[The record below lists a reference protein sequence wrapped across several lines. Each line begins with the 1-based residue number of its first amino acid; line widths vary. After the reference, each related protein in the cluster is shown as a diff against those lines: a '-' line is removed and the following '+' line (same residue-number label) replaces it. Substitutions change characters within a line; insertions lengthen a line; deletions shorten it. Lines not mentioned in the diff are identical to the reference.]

1 MPQTWKIL
9 VAVGF
14 VVLIGFIVYSATG
27 LARVNCDVCVEFHG
41 VTSCK
46 PAAGTTQEEAI
57 RTAVD
62 IACSDLVTGGGDTR
76 AENIACSHTPPKS
89 IECR

>member
-1 MPQTWKIL
+1 MTQTWKIL
-9 VAVGF
+9 VGVGF

-27 LARVNCDVCVEFHG
+27 LARVNCEVCVEFHG

-57 RTAVD
+57 KTAVD
-62 IACSDLVTGGGDTR
+62 IACSDLASGCT
-76 AENIACSHTPPKS
+76 ESIACSHTPPKS
-89 IECR
+89 VECK

>member
-1 MPQTWKIL
+1 MTQSWKIF

-14 VVLIGFIVYSATG
+14 AALIGFIVYSATG

-41 VTSCK
+41 NTVCK
-46 PAAGTTQEEAI
+46 PAAGTTQDEAV

-62 IACSDLVTGGGDTR
+62 IACSDLASGRT
-76 AENIACSHTPPKS
+76 ESIACSHTTPKS
-89 IECR
+89 IECK

>member
-9 VAVGF
+9 VGMGF

-27 LARVNCDVCVEFHG
+27 LARVNCNVCVEFHG

-57 RTAVD
+57 KTAVD
-62 IACSDLVTGGGDTR
+62 IACSDLVSGGGDTR
-76 AENIACSHTPPKS
+76 AESIACSHTPPKS
-89 IECR
+89 IECK